1 MVKEDYIVRMI
12 KDMVKFLGG
21 LIIGKK
27 EINYELPSEEDYTKE
42 DDLYQQIMALLE
54 AGKINEAEN
63 VLLDELDPQSKRY
76 FELAL
81 DFYQKLSEY
90 DDEYLEEHNYSKE
103 EVQDGLMSVAHAFGI
118 KM

>member
-1 MVKEDYIVRMI
+1 MLKEDYIVRMI

-27 EINYELPSEEDYTKE
+27 EINYELPDEADYTKE
-42 DDLYQQIMALLE
+42 DDLYNQITALLND
-54 AGKINEAEN
+54 GNINDAEN
-63 VLLDELDPQSKRY
+63 ILLDALDPTSGRY

-103 EVQDGLMSVAHAFGI
+103 EVQEGLMSVAHAFGVKI
-118 KM
+118 